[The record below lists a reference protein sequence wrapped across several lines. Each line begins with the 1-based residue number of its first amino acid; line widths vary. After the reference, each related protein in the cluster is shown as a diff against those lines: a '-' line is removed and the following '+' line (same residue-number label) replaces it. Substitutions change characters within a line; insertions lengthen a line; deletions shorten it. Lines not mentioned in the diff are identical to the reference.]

1 MGVAMIG
8 STKCAASA
16 GLPVKR
22 AASKAV
28 IGERFSEQVFGAPD
42 RPYSRR
48 RLSRLELSGLAW
60 GRDALMLIVSF
71 VGEGATQPPFDD

>member
-28 IGERFSEQVFGAPD
+28 IGERFSEQVLKLLIGHILGEDFLVWNYRDWHGAVM
-42 RPYSRR
+42 R
-48 RLSRLELSGLAW
+48 
-60 GRDALMLIVSF
+60 
-71 VGEGATQPPFDD
+71 